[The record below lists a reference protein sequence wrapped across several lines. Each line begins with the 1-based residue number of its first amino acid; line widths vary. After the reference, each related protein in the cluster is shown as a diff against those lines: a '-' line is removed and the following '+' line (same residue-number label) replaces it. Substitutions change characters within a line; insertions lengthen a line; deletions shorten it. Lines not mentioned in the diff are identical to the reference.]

1 MHSRKDLPSFG
12 KNGRPLWRVDRKE
25 SATCC
30 HHGLG
35 SLTHCRAGG

>member
-25 SATCC
+25 SAT
-30 HHGLG
+30 
-35 SLTHCRAGG
+35 SAAITD